1 MVFRIVA
8 ALKDSLRSPQSR
20 IAPGDFLRCQVMTK
34 TPLVFTSTHKVRFSE
49 LDPYNHVG
57 TGRFATY
64 FVDHRM
70 QGLSQYIGWDVPTL
84 ADLPFAVWARRLEID
99 FIRPVLADQEITIT
113 SFVREFRGADAF
125 IECTMVDGAGRTLS
139 RALMVV
145 ACVDKATNRGTD
157 WPAEA
162 IARFYQPGGP

>member
-1 MVFRIVA
+1 
-8 ALKDSLRSPQSR
+8 
-20 IAPGDFLRCQVMTK
+20 MTK
-34 TPLVFTSTHKVRFSE
+34 KPIVFTTTHRVRFSE

-70 QGLSQYIGWDVPTL
+70 QGLSLHIGWDVATL
-84 ADLPFAVWARRLEID
+84 SSLPFAVWVRRLEID

-113 SFVREFRGADAF
+113 SFVREFRGADAM
-125 IECTMVDGAGRTLS
+125 IECTMADTAGKTLS
-139 RALMVV
+139 RAVMVA

-157 WPAEA
+157 WPAET
-162 IARFYQPGGP
+162 IALFYERGGP

>member
-1 MVFRIVA
+1 VALDGFLLCRI
-8 ALKDSLRSPQSR
+8 
-20 IAPGDFLRCQVMTK
+20 MTM
-34 TPLVFTSTHKVRFSE
+34 TPLVFTTTHRVRFSE

-70 QGLSQYIGWDVPTL
+70 QGLSQHIGWDAPTL
-84 ADLPFAVWARRLEID
+84 SNLPFAVWTRRLEID

-125 IECTMVDGAGRTLS
+125 IECTMVDAAGRTLS
-139 RALMVV
+139 RALIVV

-162 IARFYQPGGP
+162 MALFYEPGLP

>member
-1 MVFRIVA
+1 
-8 ALKDSLRSPQSR
+8 
-20 IAPGDFLRCQVMTK
+20 MTK
-34 TPLVFTSTHKVRFSE
+34 TPIVFTTMHRVQFSD

-70 QGLSQYIGWDVPTL
+70 QGLSLRVGWDVATL
-84 ADLPFAVWARRLEID
+84 ASLPFAVWVRRLEID
-99 FIRPVLADQEITIT
+99 FVRPVLADQEITIT

-125 IECTMVDGAGRTLS
+125 IECTMADATGRTLS
-139 RALMVV
+139 RALMVA
-145 ACVDKATNRGTD
+145 ACVDKTTSRGTD

-162 IARFYQPGGP
+162 IALFYERDEP